1 MQWYLSLLQIT
12 DTPSEQIL
20 SLYLTHS
27 YFHKSDKSRDGV
39 EFPDR
44 ERARERGT
52 EIKTS
57 KRSVTTKRLFHS
69 LSFACC
75 LFSLPLLCDFFACPK
90 KVIMRGLYFL
100 CVVAKFQS
108 VQELWAT
115 HGATESD
122 ERLTLEFGFS
132 ALLFSCKKKCSAS
145 PTFCNKTY
153 TPPKKGNETK
163 LFSVFEESRLCECL
177 ATDVHTVKNL
187 LVQRGATTRRKQ
199 VYA

>member
-1 MQWYLSLLQIT
+1 MFCCFLDNRFVQWYLSLLQIT

-57 KRSVTTKRLFHS
+57 KRSVTSKRLFHS

-75 LFSLPLLCDFFACPK
+75 FFSLPSLCDFFACPK

-100 CVVAKFQS
+100 CVVAKSQS
-108 VQELWAT
+108 LQELWAT

-122 ERLTLEFGFS
+122 ERLTFGRIWFLCAS
-132 ALLFSCKKKCSAS
+132 IQSCKKMLRVSN
-145 PTFCNKTY
+145 F
-153 TPPKKGNETK
+153 
-163 LFSVFEESRLCECL
+163 L
-177 ATDVHTVKNL
+177 
-187 LVQRGATTRRKQ
+187 
-199 VYA
+199 